1 MQSLL
6 WRIVQRQQSFLR
18 FLYTVCQRIF
28 QFFKF
33 SLTHETRSPPL
44 IGFHHETG
52 KKASIFFHQFKSS
65 SLPDPITRLLVL
77 VVLHCAAWN
86 GSPSSGEVSG
96 TSRPLSRAFPRC
108 FSRLKAS
115 FECLLPASGTMKLKN
130 VDSIGLRFNVM
141 EVTRVKLFDSITL
154 PLVPLFHRWF
164 KLIHISLTFLKNLL
178 VSLSF
183 PSL

>member
-6 WRIVQRQQSFLR
+6 WPEKQNFLR
-18 FLYTVCQRIF
+18 FLYTKSVKE
-28 QFFKF
+28 FFNSLNSRWHTKPDLF
-33 SLTHETRSPPL
+33 SDRFSSR
-44 IGFHHETG
+44 GG

-115 FECLLPASGTMKLKN
+115 FECLLPASETMKLKN
-130 VDSIGLRFNVM
+130 VDSIGASWGLRFNVM
-141 EVTRVKLFDSITL
+141 EVTRVKLFDSIRL
-154 PLVPLFHRWF
+154 PLVPLFRRWF
-164 KLIHISLTFLKNLL
+164 RLIHISLTFLKNFL
-178 VSLSF
+178 VSL
-183 PSL
+183 PSP